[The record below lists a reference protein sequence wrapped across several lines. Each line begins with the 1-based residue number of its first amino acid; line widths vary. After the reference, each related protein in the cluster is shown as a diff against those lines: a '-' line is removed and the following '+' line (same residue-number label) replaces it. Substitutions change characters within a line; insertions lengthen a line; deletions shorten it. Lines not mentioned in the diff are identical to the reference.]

1 MVVLLPA
8 CVLALSRLQLDACMQ
23 VAASKLA
30 VAFSEEH
37 NATLLHP
44 FDDLDV
50 IYGQGTIAVEC
61 VQQVSGCFALACER
75 CVVTSG
81 GGKEVVVELS
91 LTPTPTLTHSCFTLP
106 FYLLFFL
113 LAGERLRSF
122 CHRSPVYVLWRGRND
137 CGHRYRY
144 PSPAPGRRRLR
155 R

>member
-1 MVVLLPA
+1 
-8 CVLALSRLQLDACMQ
+8 MQ

-81 GGKEVVVELS
+81 EARRWWWSFLS
-91 LTPTPTLTHSCFTLP
+91 PQPQL
-106 FYLLFFL
+106 
-113 LAGERLRSF
+113 
-122 CHRSPVYVLWRGRND
+122 
-137 CGHRYRY
+137 
-144 PSPAPGRRRLR
+144 
-155 R
+155 